1 MEKRLIK
8 ILFLSGLFISIF
20 LNPVSTI
27 GQSYNEDNNRFFDN
41 LNLNVNAGTTLFYG
55 DVHSKS
61 PFQEDWKMGFGLG
74 LRKQFSPIFAVGLQF
89 LSTKIHGTVIN
100 WPNGDIANLKFDS
113 DLTEFNLHTTFNF
126 SNALFGYKPDR
137 ALNIYA
143 LAGFGIAN
151 WMTTLRNT
159 TDNSVIEQ
167 YGVSPNGGNAW
178 TPSTVFPVGLGA
190 NITLTPNIGLNL
202 ESVYHITNSDNVDAY
217 TAGNGANDSFLF
229 TSLGLSFKLS
239 GSNRNF
245 SSGSSSNA
253 SNFEKDLE
261 KQRKYQEK
269 VINKEQKQQQR
280 EEADQAR
287 KKQIDSNKK
296 GWGRKS
302 VSANLPKVAE
312 YDPQYSFRDQKATN
326 NKDINSN
333 IKEEVPPPTE
343 IITIDEGKHFITGVK
358 NSKPLAGNINQGTIV
373 ENVNSNTLS
382 TEVIQ
387 IPQTG
392 IFYTV
397 QIMASQ
403 KPATNIADLRLKYY
417 ISKQIFVSTQDGV
430 YRYSAGYFELYD
442 DAVTYSKQLKENGL
456 TDAFVSIYQNGN
468 RILYRPK

>member
-20 LNPVSTI
+20 LNPISLK
-27 GQSYNEDNNRFFDN
+27 GQSYNDDNNRFLDN
-41 LNLNVNAGTTLFYG
+41 LNLNVSAGPTLYFG
-55 DVHSKS
+55 DIHSKS
-61 PFQEDWKMGFGLG
+61 PFQEDWKMGFGFG

-100 WPNGDIANLKFDS
+100 WPNGDVANLKFDS

-126 SNALFGYKPDR
+126 SNAFFGFNPDR
-137 ALNIYA
+137 TLKVYA

-151 WMTTLRNT
+151 WMSTLRNT
-159 TDNSVIEQ
+159 TDESVIEQ
-167 YGVSPNGGNAW
+167 YGVSPDGGNAW
-178 TPSTVFPVGLGA
+178 TPSTVFPVGLGV

-202 ESVYHITNSDNVDAY
+202 ESVYHIVNSDNLDAY
-217 TAGNGANDSFLF
+217 TAGNGANDPFLF

-245 SSGSSSNA
+245 SSSSSA

-261 KQRKYQEK
+261 KQRKYQQR
-269 VINKEQKQQQR
+269 VIDKEQKRQER

-287 KKQIDSNKK
+287 KKQIDSNKR

-312 YDPQYSFRDQKATN
+312 YDPQYSFRDQKNTT
-326 NKDINSN
+326 NKDVNSN
-333 IKEEVPPPTE
+333 IKEEDPPPSE

-358 NSKPLAGNINQGTIV
+358 NSNLLAGNANQAIIV
-373 ENVNSNTLS
+373 DNVNSNTLS

-403 KPATNIADLRLKYY
+403 KPATNIPDLRLKYF
-417 ISKQIFVSTQDGV
+417 ISKQIFVSAQNGV

-442 DAVTYSKQLKENGL
+442 DAVAYSKQLKGNGL
-456 TDAFVSIYQNGN
+456 TDAFVAIYQNGN